1 VNVGLRP
8 RRHKTPRELEFF
20 ISGASFLT
28 PIAGFFSSHHASDES
43 LLQPLPFNFSFFGQ
57 MFDEAGHSLVQVAVL
72 YLFVSHPNPL
82 NIFELHT
89 PLVPTD
95 NPFILIY

>member
-1 VNVGLRP
+1 
-8 RRHKTPRELEFF
+8 
-20 ISGASFLT
+20 
-28 PIAGFFSSHHASDES
+28 
-43 LLQPLPFNFSFFGQ
+43 

-82 NIFELHT
+82 NIFELNT